1 MINEIQ
7 QKEKELHYF
16 IREDTDEFRDS
27 MIDTILH
34 IDSDPEG
41 AALIEIHRDG
51 TYDVYTGRKADF
63 STDDDNFRFQ
73 FSYISPLDVTYFG
86 DLHINQDGL
95 WEDDNGITYEDDEDL
110 LDEVKYYIFIGY
122 CNIFNYEWVE
132 FLEKFSEW
140 HKRIRTKQ
148 REGAKA

>member
-1 MINEIQ
+1 M
-7 QKEKELHYF
+7 
-16 IREDTDEFRDS
+16 
-27 MIDTILH
+27 
-34 IDSDPEG
+34 
-41 AALIEIHRDG
+41 
-51 TYDVYTGRKADF
+51 
-63 STDDDNFRFQ
+63 
-73 FSYISPLDVTYFG
+73 DVTYFG

-95 WEDDNGITYEDDEDL
+95 WEDDNGITYENDEDL

-140 HKRIRTKQ
+140 HKRIRTEQ